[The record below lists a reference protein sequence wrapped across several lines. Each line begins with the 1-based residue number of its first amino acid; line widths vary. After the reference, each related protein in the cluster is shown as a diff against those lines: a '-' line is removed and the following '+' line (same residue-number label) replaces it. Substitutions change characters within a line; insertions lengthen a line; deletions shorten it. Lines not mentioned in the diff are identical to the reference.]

1 MPHSTDFLIH
11 SIDFSISVR
20 KAKNHFPHL
29 LMLVLHEFFW
39 ICKRFFRFS
48 CIYIQCSHSFALCFS
63 FSLLYWKAGE
73 IFSQTTSGNSLIR
86 WANFALNRL
95 IHQIKN
101 EVNLWHRNKLHYT
114 CVTVKRQVFMT
125 NVPMGNH
132 PIKGQVFHEYLTICW
147 LFLYR
152 FQADLCMHNAM
163 IIRGITFADDVG
175 NVRICV
181 SMEIS
186 LLTFDFNFSF
196 GLFGPS

>member
-1 MPHSTDFLIH
+1 MNFSESVSDFFAFHVFI
-11 SIDFSISVR
+11 F
-20 KAKNHFPHL
+20 N
-29 LMLVLHEFFW
+29 VL
-39 ICKRFFRFS
+39 
-48 CIYIQCSHSFALCFS
+48 
-63 FSLLYWKAGE
+63 
-73 IFSQTTSGNSLIR
+73 TNSLFAFLSHCFIEKLEKYSAKPHR
-86 WANFALNRL
+86 EILPFALNRL

-114 CVTVKRQVFMT
+114 CVTVGRQVFMT

-196 GLFGPS
+196 GLFGPRKWQNMRRLSTALDDRNDRSVSEDYNMIKILS